1 MLATIIYTSLTGNT
15 EEIAEIIT
23 DELENQGLEVDLLN
37 IEDAEGDEFED
48 ADICVVCSYTYD
60 DGVVPE
66 EIYDF
71 YEELPSFD
79 LSGKIYG
86 VAGSGDTF
94 YEDFCTAV
102 DDFEKA
108 FDQTGAIKGTNGVK
122 IELAPEADDIEKLE
136 EFARTLVQK
145 AQENE

>member
-23 DELENQGLEVDLLN
+23 DEFEAQGIEADLVN
-37 IEDAEGDEFED
+37 IEDANGDEFED
-48 ADICVVCSYTYD
+48 SDICVVCSYTYD

-71 YEELPSFD
+71 YEELPSQD
-79 LSGKIYG
+79 LEGKIYG

-94 YEDFCTAV
+94 YEKFCSAV
-102 DDFEKA
+102 DDFETA
-108 FDQTGAIKGTNGVK
+108 FDKTGAIKGAEGIK
-122 IELAPEADDIEKLE
+122 IELSPEADDIEKLE
-136 EFARTLVQK
+136 EFARTLIQK
-145 AQENE
+145 AKNQ